1 VKKDDRLEAIKT
13 IKPVAEK
20 CGVTDEELNDLLAL
34 EKEKKEVVSLLRELT
49 RDYYDRL
56 HLLVSQKL
64 GW

>member
-1 VKKDDRLEAIKT
+1 MKKDDRLEAIKI

-20 CGVTDEELNDLLAL
+20 CGVTDKELNDLLVL
-34 EKEKKEVVSLLRELT
+34 EKEEVVSLLRELT